1 MMRADV
7 KRLSD
12 AEKINL
18 DRCYAESDRQ
28 IGMTRR
34 AQALLA
40 AAGQSE
46 SALHWYVLRVA
57 LQSEMAV
64 DKLLEDANVEHWL
77 PFMKVADKRR
87 SGRKK
92 EARKP
97 ISMLAWPGY
106 MFVRVDPTAEAW
118 AGLRTVKGIVG
129 VLAAGEKPFPVKHE
143 KVLQLKVF
151 LEGNVMAMGEIALMF
166 KLGQL
171 VRVNAG
177 PFASHNATVFE
188 IDEEAGTIGVDV
200 MIFGRAVPITLGLDQ
215 IDKG

>member
-1 MMRADV
+1 MMAIGT

-18 DRCYAESDRQ
+18 DRCYAKVDKQLAVS
-28 IGMTRR
+28 RR

-46 SALHWYVLRVA
+46 SALHWYVLRVE
-57 LQSEMAV
+57 LHSEMAV
-64 DKLLEDANVEHWL
+64 DNLLTDANVEHWL

-97 ISMLAWPGY
+97 VSVLAWPGY
-106 MFVRVDPTAEAW
+106 MFVRVEPKAEAW

-151 LEGNVMAMGEIALMF
+151 LEGNVIAMGEIASMF

-177 PFASHNATVFE
+177 
-188 IDEEAGTIGVDV
+188 
-200 MIFGRAVPITLGLDQ
+200 
-215 IDKG
+215 

>member
-12 AEKINL
+12 ADRINL

-28 IGMTRR
+28 RGLSRR

-46 SALHWYVLRVA
+46 SALHWYVLRLDHNA
-57 LQSEMAV
+57 EMAV
-64 DKLLEDANVEHWL
+64 DKLLHEANVEHWL

-87 SGRKK
+87 GGRKK
-92 EARKP
+92 EARNP
-97 ISMLAWPGY
+97 VSVLAWPGY

-143 KVLQLKVF
+143 KILQLQVF
-151 LEGNVMAMGEIALMF
+151 LEGNVVAMHEIAMQL
-166 KLGQL
+166 KLGEM
-171 VRVNAG
+171 VRVNQG
-177 PFASHNATVFE
+177 PFASHNGQVSE
-188 IDEEAGTIGVDV
+188 LCEDGRVRVEV
-200 MIFGRAVPITLGLDQ
+200 MLFGRAVPITLGLDQ